1 MTDISRVEEKGMS
14 AEEAR
19 QAKKEY
25 WFGVVRSWRKSGLSQ
40 EGYCKKEGLCY
51 SRFKY
56 WNTQV
61 KAQDQ
66 TLPLGGGFIR
76 AVVKEDEPSTEVSR
90 NYDRVFPESV
100 GVMGA
105 RSGLELYFMGG
116 EHVVLHSGFDAV
128 SLRRLVEVMRSLHV

>member
-1 MTDISRVEEKGMS
+1 MTEISRDEAKGMS
-14 AEEAR
+14 TAEAR

-66 TLPLGGGFIR
+66 GLLTGGGFIR
-76 AVVKEDEPSTEVSR
+76 AVVKEDEPAAEVR
-90 NYDRVFPESV
+90 RDYDGDLSEAV
-100 GVMGA
+100 GVSGP
-105 RSGLELYFMGG
+105 RSGLELYFTGG

-128 SLRRLVEVMRSLHV
+128 SLRRLVEVMRSRDV

>member
-1 MTDISRVEEKGMS
+1 MTEISICKEKGIS
-14 AEEAR
+14 AAEAR

-25 WFGVVRSWRKSGLSQ
+25 WFGVVRSWRQSGLSQ

-66 TLPLGGGFIR
+66 GLVTGGGFIQ
-76 AVVKEDEPSTEVSR
+76 AVVREDEPATEVSR
-90 NYDRVFPESV
+90 DYDRDFPEPV
-100 GVMGA
+100 GVTGP
-105 RSGLELYFMGG
+105 RSGLELYFTGG
-116 EHVVLHSGFDAV
+116 EHVVLHSGFDEV
-128 SLRRLVEVMRSLHV
+128 SLRRLVEVMRSRHV

>member
-1 MTDISRVEEKGMS
+1 MTEISICKEKGIS
-14 AEEAR
+14 AAEAR

-25 WFGVVRSWRKSGLSQ
+25 WFGVVRSWRQSGLSQ

-66 TLPLGGGFIR
+66 GLVTGGGFIR
-76 AVVKEDEPSTEVSR
+76 AVVREDEPATEVSR
-90 NYDRVFPESV
+90 DYDRDFAEPV
-100 GVMGA
+100 GVSGP
-105 RSGLELYFMGG
+105 RSELELYFTGG
-116 EHVVLHSGFDAV
+116 EHVVLHSGFDVV
-128 SLRRLVEVMRSLHV
+128 SLRRLVEVMRSRHV